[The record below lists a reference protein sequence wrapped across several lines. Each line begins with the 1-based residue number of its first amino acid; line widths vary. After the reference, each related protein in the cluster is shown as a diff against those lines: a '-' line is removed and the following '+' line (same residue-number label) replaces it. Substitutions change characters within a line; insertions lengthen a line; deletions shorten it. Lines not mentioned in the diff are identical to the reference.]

1 MNYKILKNLLILVLL
16 QSGGWAQ
23 EDSLHFPQIAVDQA
37 LQRYGQS
44 LQHSNEG
51 VVASAIFKVLKL
63 KMWYPREDFTQPRA
77 QLERLMAEGRTPAIR
92 LKAFVAASY
101 LSHPEWFNWIGRRS
115 RRMPMCFSRCSR
127 NGWISSYTISGSAE
141 SKWKGLIRLLCHGLH
156 G

>member
-101 LSHPEWFNWIGRRS
+101 LSHPEWFNWIGEAEQENADVFFQVLSERLDQQLHNIG
-115 RRMPMCFSRCSR
+115 FSR
-127 NGWISSYTISGSAE
+127 
-141 SKWKGLIRLLCHGLH
+141 K
-156 G
+156 